1 MGSLTD
7 LVKNFSK
14 VAKMPLRSQIE
25 IYKLSLKLS
34 CASWGNSVSE
44 HSQG

>member
-14 VAKMPLRSQIE
+14 VVRKPLRSQIE

-34 CASWGNSVSE
+34 CAAWGNSVSD
-44 HSQG
+44 HSDE